1 MNIRRLFKAKYYW
14 YQVKYRYSNKNG
26 ITLFDWYSMIGLK
39 NKSDILNTR
48 NLKKMKPPLHKNT
61 SVCKR
66 LLCNGYFNVEIHCYL
81 GRFRN
86 ND

>member
-1 MNIRRLFKAKYYW
+1 
-14 YQVKYRYSNKNG
+14 
-26 ITLFDWYSMIGLK
+26 MIGLK

-66 LLCNGYFNVEIHCYL
+66 LLCNGCFNVEIHCYL